1 MVDLKVIIKGVCE
14 KYKLE
19 LYDNYEINVTDI
31 SEYVKS
37 DDTKYY
43 FERKEFIDQ
52 AMGLLYE
59 NSNGNIVILVRK
71 QDCVNFISSLIH
83 EYVHL
88 CDYNKLSNYR
98 NDLDYRRLQ
107 EDFVFLLWTEF
118 HATYLTYRYLINFSS
133 AVLDVKNVQN
143 EIVNDLVDY
152 YSSSR
157 KLDRHE
163 LEDKMVRSYGS
174 YLALYDEYGQEVT
187 LYPKNYYFNEQFLK
201 IYKFLENKKTFEDF
215 IVTFDDFKC
224 LLLEI

>member
-1 MVDLKVIIKGVCE
+1 MVDLKEIIKKFSE
-14 KYKLE
+14 EYKLE
-19 LYDNYEINVTDI
+19 LYDNYQIEVTDI
-31 SEYVKS
+31 SEHVKG
-37 DDTKYY
+37 DDTEYY
-43 FERKEFIDQ
+43 YKRKEIIDQ

-107 EDFVFLLWTEF
+107 EDFVFLFWTEF
-118 HATYLTYRYLINFSS
+118 HATYLTYRYLINFDP
-133 AVLDVKNVQN
+133 AGLDVKNIQN
-143 EIVNDLVDY
+143 EIVSDLIDY
-152 YSSSR
+152 YSSSP

-163 LEDKMVRSYGS
+163 LMDKTVRSYGS
-174 YLALYDEYGQEVT
+174 YLALYDEFNQEVT
-187 LYPKNYYFNEQFLK
+187 LYPKHYYYNGQFLK
-201 IYKFLENKKTFEDF
+201 IYNFFENKKTFEDF
-215 IVTFDDFKC
+215 IVRFDDFKG

>member
-1 MVDLKVIIKGVCE
+1 MVDLKEIIKKFSE
-14 KYKLE
+14 EYKLE
-19 LYDNYEINVTDI
+19 LYDNYQIEVTDI
-31 SEYVKS
+31 SEYVKG
-37 DDTKYY
+37 DDTEYY
-43 FERKEFIDQ
+43 YKRKEIIDQ

-107 EDFVFLLWTEF
+107 EDFVFLFWTEV
-118 HATYLTYRYLINFSS
+118 HATYLTYRYLINFDS
-133 AVLDVKNVQN
+133 AGLDVKNIQN
-143 EIVNDLVDY
+143 EIVSNLIDY
-152 YSSSR
+152 YSSSP

-163 LEDKMVRSYGS
+163 LMDKTMRSYGS
-174 YLALYDEYGQEVT
+174 YLALYDEFDQEVT
-187 LYPKNYYFNEQFLK
+187 LHPKHYYFNGQFLK
-201 IYKFLENKKTFEDF
+201 IYKFFENKKTFEDF
-215 IVTFDDFKC
+215 IVRFDDFKS

>member
-1 MVDLKVIIKGVCE
+1 MVDLKEIIKGFCE
-14 KYKLE
+14 KCKLE

-37 DDTKYY
+37 DDTEYY

-59 NSNGNIVILVRK
+59 NSNGNIVVLVRK

-107 EDFVFLLWTEF
+107 EDFVFLFWTEF
-118 HATYLTYRYLINFSS
+118 HATYLAYRYLINFNP
-133 AVLDVKNVQN
+133 VGLDVKNIQN
-143 EIVNDLVDY
+143 EIVSDLIDY
-152 YSSSR
+152 YSSSP
-157 KLDRHE
+157 KLVD
-163 LEDKMVRSYGS
+163 
-174 YLALYDEYGQEVT
+174 
-187 LYPKNYYFNEQFLK
+187 
-201 IYKFLENKKTFEDF
+201 
-215 IVTFDDFKC
+215 
-224 LLLEI
+224 

>member
-1 MVDLKVIIKGVCE
+1 MVDLKEIIKEFCE
-14 KYKLE
+14 EYKLE
-19 LYDNYEINVTDI
+19 LYDNYQIEVTDI
-31 SEYVKS
+31 SAYVKG
-37 DDTKYY
+37 DDTEYY

-59 NSNGNIVILVRK
+59 NSNGNIVVLVRK

-107 EDFVFLLWTEF
+107 EDFVFLFWTEF
-118 HATYLTYRYLINFSS
+118 HAIYLAYRYLINFNP
-133 AVLDVKNVQN
+133 VGLDVKNIQN
-143 EIVNDLVDY
+143 EIVSDLIDY
-152 YSSSR
+152 YSSSP

-163 LEDKMVRSYGS
+163 LMDKTVRSYGS
-174 YLALYDEYGQEVT
+174 YLALYDEFVQKVT
-187 LYPKNYYFNEQFLK
+187 LHPKHYYFNGQFLK
-201 IYKFLENKKTFEDF
+201 LYKFLENKKTFEDF
-215 IVTFDDFKC
+215 IVRFDDFKG